1 MKIMKIEIRFLHL
14 ASRLLFLLAA
24 LPAWAWGQGWS
35 LREADWGGMT
45 LGVVSG
51 IAAHE
56 AGHLVVAKSKGYR
69 VSHEGLSIT
78 YPGTDFTR
86 SGQLQLAS
94 AGYQTQWLLS
104 ELVLRDDRWQERK
117 TPPGDFGAGV
127 VLSSIG
133 VSLAYLTVLKNQYN
147 GDIYGVSRAS
157 GMSHDRAALAIAI
170 PAALDAWRLFGD
182 DVPEWVPNLS
192 VMGKGLAMAWI
203 WTY

>member
-1 MKIMKIEIRFLHL
+1 MDMNKKMHPLHL
-14 ASRLLFLLAA
+14 ASRLLFLLAT
-24 LPAWAWGQGWS
+24 LPACAWGQGWS
-35 LREADWGGMT
+35 LREADWGSVT
-45 LGVVSG
+45 LGIVSG

-69 VSHEGLSIT
+69 VGHEGLSIT
-78 YPGTDFTR
+78 YPGTDYTR

-94 AGYQTQWLLS
+94 AGYQTQWVLS
-104 ELVLRDDRWQERK
+104 ELALRDDSWQERK

-127 VLSSIG
+127 VCSSIG
-133 VSLAYLTVLKNQYN
+133 VSLAYLTVLKHQYN
-147 GDIYGVSRAS
+147 GDVYGISRAS
-157 GMSHDRAALAIAI
+157 GMSHDRAALMMAI
-170 PAALDAWRLFGD
+170 PAALDTWRLFGD

>member
-1 MKIMKIEIRFLHL
+1 MQSLGKK
-14 ASRLLFLLAA
+14 LLLWVLLAA
-24 LPAWAWGQGWS
+24 APAGAHSEGWS
-35 LREADWGGMT
+35 LGEADWGQLT

-56 AGHLVVAKSKGYR
+56 VGHMAVAKSKGYR
-69 VSHEGLSIT
+69 VSHDGMSIT
-78 YPGTDFTR
+78 YPGVNFTR

-104 ELVLRDDRWQERK
+104 EIALRDEHWQERK
-117 TPPGDFGAGV
+117 TPPGDFGAGIIC
-127 VLSSIG
+127 SSIG
-133 VSLAYLTVLKNQYN
+133 VSLAYLTFLKNQYN
-147 GDIYGVSRAS
+147 GDVYGVSRAS
-157 GMSHDRAALAIAI
+157 GMSHDRAALLMAV
-170 PAALDAWRLFGD
+170 PAAMDAWRLFGD